1 MDQWVKEVL
10 EETNCPNENVYN
22 FRLMLSQS
30 PHEGEI
36 LPDDT
41 LICSSYRPDGR
52 YSTEYMKAGIEQIAA
67 AICANDYDKLF
78 CNSDDYAVFCTEG
91 KRLDSYVSGV
101 DEKFIAELMKAVEKA
116 GQKR

>member
-1 MDQWVKEVL
+1 MGHWTRDVL
-10 EETNCPNENVYN
+10 LEAACPNENVYN

-30 PHEGEI
+30 THEGAI
-36 LPDDT
+36 MPDDT

-52 YSTEYMKAGIEQIAA
+52 YSTEYIKAGIDGIAA

-91 KRLDSYVSGV
+91 KRLDSYVSGL
-101 DEKFIAELMKAVEKA
+101 DEKFIAELMKAVEKT
-116 GQKR
+116 GQK